1 MKWTLQSHR
10 LLWLFVLLFAVAAVG
25 TNSAQAQAE
34 GTVAEKLE
42 QALKHYNDLDYEVG
56 IKTAS
61 DLLKRTSLTADDSVA
76 IFEVLGIITYAR
88 GEAYIQ
94 QAFRYL
100 DKISQ
105 IGPCVVPMP
114 RDLWPQEMRD
124 RWYKIVEQ
132 RGKLTCDEPTEKIN
146 TIAIMP
152 FDNFS
157 TGDWQAKLGLLSKGL
172 SDFFAFDFAKISDF
186 KVVERD
192 KLSYVL
198 KEHEL
203 QAAGKVDKATAIQ
216 AGKILAARYM
226 IFGSITQIDKNTSR
240 MIVRVV
246 NVETTEI
253 IAQADREG
261 KPEFSSMEKELV
273 KELADKLAVKLT
285 DKTLKMIDE
294 GGSDDLDAATFY
306 SIGLDFMDKYDYK
319 LAYEN
324 FKKAYDKDNTFT
336 EAKRKMEIYRPLAG

>member
-1 MKWTLQSHR
+1 MKWSKHSRQ
-10 LLWLFVLLFAVAAVG
+10 LLMLLALVAVLAALG
-25 TNSAQAQAE
+25 ADPALAQDD

-42 QALKHYNDLDYEVG
+42 QALKHYNDLDYELG
-56 IKTAS
+56 IKVAS
-61 DLLKRTSLTADDSVA
+61 GLLERGDLTADDSVA
-76 IFEVLGIITYAR
+76 IYEVLGIITYAR

-124 RWYKIVEQ
+124 RWYKIVEE

-157 TGDWQAKLGLLSKGL
+157 TGDWQEKLGLLSKGL
-172 SDFFAFDFAKISDF
+172 ADFFAFDFAKISDF

-203 QAAGKVDKATAIQ
+203 QASGKVDKATAIQ

-226 IFGSITQIDKNTSR
+226 VFGSITQIDKNTSR

-253 IAQADREG
+253 VASADREG
-261 KPEFSSMEKELV
+261 KPEFSTMEKELV
-273 KELADKLAVKLT
+273 KDLADKLAVKLS

-294 GGSDDLDAATFY
+294 GGSDNLDAATYY
-306 SIGLDFMDKYDYK
+306 SMGLDYMDKYDYK

-324 FKKAYDKDNTFT
+324 FKKAYDMDNSFT

>member
-1 MKWTLQSHR
+1 MKWIKHSHR
-10 LLWLFVLLFAVAAVG
+10 LLLLFALLATVAMLAALPA
-25 TNSAQAQAE
+25 TAQE

-42 QALKHYNDLDYEVG
+42 QALKNYNDLDYELG
-56 IKTAS
+56 IKEAS
-61 DLLKRTSLTADDSVA
+61 GLLERGDLTADDSVA
-76 IFEVLGIITYAR
+76 IYEVLGIITYAR

-124 RWYKIVEQ
+124 RWYKIVEE
-132 RGKLTCDEPTEKIN
+132 RGKLTCDEPTEQIN

-157 TGDWQAKLGLLSKGL
+157 TGEWQEKLGLLSKGL

-186 KVVERD
+186 KVIERD

-203 QAAGKVDKATAIQ
+203 QASGKIDKATAIQ
-216 AGKILAARYM
+216 AGKILAAKYM
-226 IFGSITQIDKNTSR
+226 VFGSITQIDKNTSR

-261 KPEFSSMEKELV
+261 KPEFSSMEKDLV
-273 KELADKLAVKLT
+273 KDLADKLAIKLT
-285 DKTLKMIDE
+285 DNTLKMIDE
-294 GGSDDLDAATFY
+294 GGSDNLDAATYY
-306 SIGLDFMDKYDYK
+306 SMGLDYMDKYDYK

-324 FKKAYDKDNTFT
+324 FKKAYDMDSSFF